1 MTSGTPDLFTDDAPV
16 DEYEE
21 GVRDQGAGICP
32 RCRSVA
38 LSTPLGAN
46 AWSRT
51 SRGEGDVP
59 VYVCSPC
66 GSDEADEDWQLPGG
80 AIPQS
85 DWPVAPR
92 DGSPSSRLDPE
103 LDELSRYMAA
113 IRDLRNSGS
122 GIWQMM
128 GGKAPEPERSDPFKP
143 EGEWVHLDDRLWTV
157 TAADLRWWAGHAH
170 PTVRRIVAAHEA
182 CVPELLDRLAED
194 PWVEIRQAAL
204 GNTALDPS
212 TLTRVAAR
220 DPVEW
225 LREAANE
232 PEPRVHGRCGRCG
245 RKVKRPDRFLTC
257 SIRCSVSQAQE
268 RIEDGTYSRSFG
280 IGWPDEYV
288 WSVAKWY
295 RHRSGGIR
303 GAGPTFYWV
312 ALSFVPGLNAR
323 ECAEALVA
331 VVDRQD
337 LTGEQART
345 VLDQLAQPMDGPSVL
360 NACRELDLEADT
372 SDSRRLLGTEV
383 SPSTAPPTP
392 SGRGGR
398 SRT

>member
-16 DEYEE
+16 DEYQE

-38 LSTPLGAN
+38 LGAPLGAN

-80 AIPQS
+80 ATPQS

-92 DGSPSSRLDPE
+92 DSSTPSRLDPE

-128 GGKAPEPERSDPFKP
+128 GGKVPEPERSDPFKP

-170 PTVRRIVAAHEA
+170 PTVRRIVAAHET
-182 CVPELLDRLAED
+182 CPPELLDRLAED

-212 TLTRVAAR
+212 TLTRVATQ

-245 RKVKRPDRFLTC
+245 RNVKRPDRFLTC
-257 SIRCSVSQAQE
+257 SIACSVAQARE
-268 RIEDGTYSRSFG
+268 RIDQGVYLRHVRV
-280 IGWPDEYV
+280 GWAAGYRWD
-288 WSVAKWY
+288 VAVN
-295 RHRSGGIR
+295 RQSGGIR
-303 GAGPTFYWV
+303 GSGPRFIWV
-312 ALSFVPGLNAR
+312 WFSFVPGLGAR
-323 ECAEALVA
+323 ECEEGLVA
-331 VVDRQD
+331 VGERQD
-337 LTGEQART
+337 LTGERARN
-345 VLDQLAQPMDGPSVL
+345 VLDQLAQTMDGPSVL
-360 NACRELDLEADT
+360 DACRELGVEADT
-372 SDSRRLLGTEV
+372 SGSRQLLGTGV